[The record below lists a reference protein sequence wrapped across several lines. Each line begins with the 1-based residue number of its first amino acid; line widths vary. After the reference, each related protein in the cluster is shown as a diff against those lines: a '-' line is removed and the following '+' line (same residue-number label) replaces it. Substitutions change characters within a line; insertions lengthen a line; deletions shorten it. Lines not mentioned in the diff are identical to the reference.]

1 MDQQDLLAPR
11 INIRECPTIKCE
23 NCGGIYFKE
32 ALYLKWVSRL
42 QGAAQDQPV
51 PFPIYMCMKC
61 DHVNKGFN
69 PLEEEKTTDCD
80 KKDSPL
86 L

>member
-1 MDQQDLLAPR
+1 MDQQDLIAPK

-23 NCGGIYFKE
+23 KCGSIYFKE

-42 QGAAQDQPV
+42 QGVAQDQPV
-51 PFPIYMCMKC
+51 PFPVYMCMKC

-69 PLEEEKTTDCD
+69 PLEEEKTTDSD
-80 KKDSPL
+80 KQDSPL